1 MNAEKIGVFIS
12 SLRKEKGLTQ
22 TELAEKLNISNRTV
36 SKWENG
42 DGFPDITILPELS
55 KILGVSV
62 DELLSGEKT
71 DIEEEPVKF
80 EAVYTEQKT
89 YGRKALKLYYES
101 ITKQGNPHLVIFT
114 MGLLLFVIAK
124 TNAFRIDFE
133 IINEIYGYI
142 GIAFMVLAV
151 ITMLLPAY
159 TASSHLRRVKM
170 KFGEIP
176 QSRCIFSD
184 KIYLED
190 GEDAR
195 GRMYYLYEDITRFI
209 IGEDMYA
216 IVFNKKVCLYFPKNS
231 IKAEEKNDF
240 ESFIS
245 SYAKDIYNEA
255 TRKKQKKLVKVLY
268 IVLSAV
274 LIALLVFNYYATNPK
289 FFYNNLNDKRQY
301 YFDNKAEFSR
311 GLNNVKNDE
320 DIQTEL
326 KAEGSAAYYADK
338 YITLDNIGDVDI
350 TTESVCFDS
359 YDGAT
364 KYYSGY
370 VYYEGEGIPTP
381 KDMNFAE
388 DKIDK
393 EKPKYLEDEEIY
405 LIGKEKNGS
414 LTKNEWFLVM
424 PLENNWYYCEYH

>member
-42 DGFPDITILPELS
+42 DGFPDITILPVLAE
-55 KILGVSV
+55 ILGVSV

-133 IINEIYGYI
+133 IINKIYGYI

-170 KFGEIP
+170 KFGGIP

-274 LIALLVFNYYATNPK
+274 LIVLLVFNYYATNPK
-289 FFYNNLNDKRQY
+289 FFYTDLYDKRQY

-311 GLNNVKNDE
+311 GLKNVKNDE

-326 KAEGSAAYYADK
+326 KAEGSAAYYSDK

-381 KDMNFAE
+381 KDMNFSE
-388 DKIDK
+388 DEIDK
-393 EKPKYLEDEEIY
+393 ETPNYIKDENIY
-405 LIGKEKNGS
+405 LIGKDKNGT
-414 LTKNEWFLVM
+414 LTKNDWFLAM